1 MANILI
7 IEDDAALQEA
17 YGFMLDVDGHSVT
30 TAYNGEEGLAKA
42 KQATYDII
50 LLDIH
55 MPVMTGIEFLEQ
67 FVSIRPKATKIIV
80 FSNMIE
86 PEIEQQALQLG
97 ADLCILKSSAT
108 PTSIIEYIRGILTT
122 ARARND

>member
-7 IEDDAALQEA
+7 IEDDVALQEA
-17 YGFMLDVDGHSVT
+17 YGFMLDIDGHSIAA
-30 TAYNGEEGLAKA
+30 AYNGEEGLTKVT
-42 KQATYDII
+42 QTSYDII

-55 MPVMTGIEFLEQ
+55 MPVMTGIEFLKQ
-67 FVSIRPKATKIIV
+67 FAPIRPETTKIIV

-86 PEIEQQALQLG
+86 PEVEQQALQLG

-108 PTSIIEYIRGILTT
+108 PTSIIGHIKDIHAT
-122 ARARND
+122 A

>member
-30 TAYNGEEGLAKA
+30 TAYNGEEGLARA

-67 FVSIRPKATKIIV
+67 FAPIRPKATKIIV
-80 FSNMIE
+80 FSNMME
-86 PEIEQQALQLG
+86 PEIEQRALALG

-108 PTSIIEYIRGILTT
+108 PTSILGHIKDIH
-122 ARARND
+122 AAA

>member
-17 YGFMLDVDGHSVT
+17 YGFMLDVDGHRVT
-30 TAYNGEEGLAKA
+30 AAYTGEEGLAKV
-42 KQATYDII
+42 KQAAYDVI

-55 MPVMTGIEFLEQ
+55 MPVMTGIEFLEK
-67 FVSIRPKATKIIV
+67 FASIRPEATRIIV

-86 PEIEQQALQLG
+86 PEIEQQALKLG

-108 PTSIIEYIRGILTT
+108 PTSILGHIKTIHAT
-122 ARARND
+122 A

>member
-17 YGFMLDVDGHSVT
+17 YSFMLDVDGHSVT

-108 PTSIIEYIRGILTT
+108 PTGILSRIKDIH
-122 ARARND
+122 AAA

>member
-1 MANILI
+1 MANVLI

-30 TAYNGEEGLAKA
+30 TAYNGEEGLARA

-67 FVSIRPKATKIIV
+67 FAPIRPKATKIIV
-80 FSNMIE
+80 FSNMME
-86 PEIEQQALQLG
+86 PEIEQRALALG

-108 PTSIIEYIRGILTT
+108 PTSILGHIKDIH
-122 ARARND
+122 AAA

>member
-17 YGFMLDVDGHSVT
+17 YGFMLSVDGHSVS

-67 FVSIRPKATKIIV
+67 YASIRPAETKIIV

-86 PEIEQQALQLG
+86 PEIEKQALQLG

-108 PTSIIEYIRGILTT
+108 PTSILGQIKDMHT
-122 ARARND
+122 AT

>member
-17 YGFMLDVDGHSVT
+17 YSFMLDVDGHSVSA
-30 TAYNGEEGLAKA
+30 AYNGEEGLAKA

-55 MPVMTGIEFLEQ
+55 MPIMNGIEFLEQ
-67 FVSIRPKATKIIV
+67 FAPIRPQATKIII
-80 FSNMIE
+80 FSNMVE
-86 PEIEQQALQLG
+86 PEIEQQALMLG

-108 PTSIIEYIRGILTT
+108 PSSILASIKSIQQ
-122 ARARND
+122 N